1 MQTVYASEPLPSKVS
16 KTVFLAGPTPRYDET
31 KPVEEQTPSWRPE
44 ALRLLKEAGF
54 DGHVF
59 IPEAREGKI
68 KDYVAQIKWEQAAL
82 NASDVILFWIPR
94 EMVKMPALTTNNEY
108 GIWSTLDPA
117 RVFLGAPEGAP
128 HVSYQF
134 KVAEQNDIP
143 SFRKL
148 EELVKAV
155 VAHLGVGAERE
166 GGAAKVPLHI
176 WKTASFQAWYQ
187 AQTKAG
193 IQLCD
198 ATVKFVF
205 RPVPKFVLFW
215 ALKVDMFIPSENRHK
230 TNEVVISRPDVCLTV
245 AWHRPKDAAPED
257 TLFALIREYR
267 VPAVS
272 EDAFAWENPGGSSFK
287 PGKDPYQTA
296 ADELKEEL
304 GLAFD
309 AARVKI
315 HSARQVA
322 STLSAH
328 RSHVYSVE
336 LNSEEVAA
344 LQKLEADGA
353 TFGVAEETEKTYPR
367 VRSLKQIREGRF
379 ADWSTIGIIH
389 TVMFDCGVMK

>member
-1 MQTVYASEPLPSKVS
+1 MQIVYAQEALPSKIT
-16 KTVFLAGPTPRYDET
+16 KTVFLAGPTPRHQKT
-31 KPVEEQTPSWRPE
+31 RSWRPD
-44 ALRLLKEAGF
+44 ALKLLEEAGF

-59 IPEAREGKI
+59 VPEGRDGKFG
-68 KDYVAQIKWEQAAL
+68 DYTKQIEWEQRAL

-94 EMVKMPALTTNNEY
+94 KVRVMPGFTTNNEF

-117 RVFLGAPEGAP
+117 RVFLGAPKGAP
-128 HVSYQF
+128 HTNYQF

-148 EELVKAV
+148 DELCQAV
-155 VAHLGVGAERE
+155 VKHLGAGAERE
-166 GGAAKVPLHI
+166 AGACKVPLHV
-176 WKTASFQAWYQ
+176 WKAASFQAWYQ

-193 IQLCD
+193 IQLHD
-198 ATVKFVF
+198 ATVKFIF

-215 ALKVDMFIPSENRHK
+215 ALKVDMYIPSENRHK

-245 AWHRPKDAAPED
+245 AWHRPKDAEPQD

-267 VPAVS
+267 TPAVS

-287 PGKDPYQTA
+287 PGKDPKQTA

-304 GLAFD
+304 GLEFD
-309 AARVKI
+309 AARVKV
-315 HSARQVA
+315 HCARQVA

-336 LNSEEVAA
+336 LTAEEIAS
-344 LQKLEADGA
+344 LQKQEADGA
-353 TFGVAEETEKTYPR
+353 TFGNADETEKTYPR
-367 VRSLKQIREGRF
+367 VRSLKQIRDGRF
-379 ADWSTIGIIH
+379 ADWSTIGIVT
-389 TVMFDCGVMK
+389 TVLFDCGVLK